1 MLIEPITKGGRLFSV
16 EEITYAIKIVR
27 QFSSFP
33 QRELADTLCEHWSW
47 FTATGSYKTH
57 ACLMLLRDLESK
69 KLISLQPLVAYVKKQ
84 SSETQIVHVRTQNS
98 PIACDLKTLGS
109 VVLVLA
115 DDKKQR
121 ALFNEYLAE
130 HHYLGYKKPFGA
142 VLRYFIMNGAH
153 ILGCVLIASAAKA
166 ISARDRWIGWD
177 KEHRVSNLPWVIN
190 NTRFLIFPWVNVP
203 HLASHV
209 LGKLVK
215 QVRQDFLVN
224 WNYAPLLLETFVDPA
239 QYRGTCYKAANW
251 IYLGETTGRG
261 HYLSGQS
268 YQTTPKMIFVYPLT
282 QKTREHLSTSNLMNN
297 LQGAHNDEA

>member
-190 NTRFLIFPWVNVP
+190 NTRFLIFLGLTSLIWQATYWV
-203 HLASHV
+203 S
-209 LGKLVK
+209 
-215 QVRQDFLVN
+215 
-224 WNYAPLLLETFVDPA
+224 LLNKFA
-239 QYRGTCYKAANW
+239 R
-251 IYLGETTGRG
+251 I
-261 HYLSGQS
+261 S
-268 YQTTPKMIFVYPLT
+268 
-282 QKTREHLSTSNLMNN
+282 LSTGITPLFYWRHLLILLNIVEPATRPRIGFIWGKQQAAVIIS
-297 LQGAHNDEA
+297 QVSPIKQPQK